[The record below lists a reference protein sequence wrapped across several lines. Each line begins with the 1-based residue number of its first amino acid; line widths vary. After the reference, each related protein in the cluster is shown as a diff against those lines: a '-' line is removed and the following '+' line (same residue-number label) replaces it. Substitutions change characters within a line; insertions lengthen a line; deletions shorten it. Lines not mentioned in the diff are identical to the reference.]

1 MKDSSAGGF
10 DLDQFFDGQ
19 SIGRIHAL
27 ILVILTLA
35 MIVDGYDIHVVGLML
50 PLISQ
55 DWGVKPSA
63 LTGVFVAQQFG
74 LLVGVVLGGTL
85 GDRFGRRPVLVGCL
99 AAMGLCTLCIAQAQS
114 PLQLIILRFISAL
127 FFSGVLPNCVAY
139 ASEIAPKKYRAAF
152 ITIVFCGYTGGHF
165 ISALVLT
172 FVVGPMGWHGAFYVG
187 GLLPL
192 LLVPVVLLYLPESAR
207 FLASHRA
214 PAIEIGKLLKRFDP
228 TLLLQGTERFIVAGA
243 KQASARFPVGEL
255 FRGDLLRLT
264 LLVWAGYSFAFILNQ
279 LMSNWDTTILH
290 NVAGLPLEH
299 IALILTFRTGA
310 GMIGTITSGMLMDR
324 FGASR
329 VLAVFYLATAV
340 LLGLVGFLDLGSVL
354 ALAVFTLLSFSLN
367 SGLAGLNAIA
377 AIIYPA
383 RMRVT
388 GVAWGSGVGRVGG
401 MLGPV
406 LGGMLLTGMPNV
418 TVIYMCAAVPA
429 ALTALSVFLMAWT
442 GKSKPTGRVAEDR
455 G

>member
-152 ITIVFCGYTGGHF
+152 ITIVFCG
-165 ISALVLT
+165 
-172 FVVGPMGWHGAFYVG
+172 
-187 GLLPL
+187 
-192 LLVPVVLLYLPESAR
+192 
-207 FLASHRA
+207 
-214 PAIEIGKLLKRFDP
+214 
-228 TLLLQGTERFIVAGA
+228 
-243 KQASARFPVGEL
+243 
-255 FRGDLLRLT
+255 
-264 LLVWAGYSFAFILNQ
+264 
-279 LMSNWDTTILH
+279 
-290 NVAGLPLEH
+290 
-299 IALILTFRTGA
+299 
-310 GMIGTITSGMLMDR
+310 
-324 FGASR
+324 
-329 VLAVFYLATAV
+329 
-340 LLGLVGFLDLGSVL
+340 
-354 ALAVFTLLSFSLN
+354 
-367 SGLAGLNAIA
+367 
-377 AIIYPA
+377 
-383 RMRVT
+383 
-388 GVAWGSGVGRVGG
+388 
-401 MLGPV
+401 
-406 LGGMLLTGMPNV
+406 
-418 TVIYMCAAVPA
+418 
-429 ALTALSVFLMAWT
+429 
-442 GKSKPTGRVAEDR
+442 
-455 G
+455 